1 MAAKGTLAALDDVAL
16 VRVVHYDDNAAVLS
30 AAADHRRAPES
41 ERLASLLAAARE
53 EGRQA
58 GRAECVQ
65 ELRER
70 AASFRK
76 SGLFV
81 DSMVIEADAREI
93 ALEGEEQPWERV
105 EVHTGPLG
113 SEAADGAY
121 RLVLPAGWDVRPLRR
136 NDTRK
141 DASAS
146 NPFPPLEYVTLE
158 FHLMRK
164 PEKDE
169 GEQHG

>member
-121 RLVLPAGWDVRPLRR
+121 RLVLPACWDVSHRIRNERRP
-136 NDTRK
+136 

-146 NPFPPLEYVTLE
+146 DPCPALEYVTLE
-158 FHLMRK
+158 FHLLRK
-164 PEKDE
+164 PEANRE
-169 GEQHG
+169 